1 MKYVTGIFL
10 ASLLLATCALA
21 ADGEVSRIIA
31 VYGAADTLL
40 TPDIAKIKVGIS
52 DKDKK
57 LAVAKARSDESLQ
70 TVVAVAAKFGLPRGD
85 VQIGRVRVDRDYVQ
99 EGPNQPQIFKGFS
112 LDRVVTLR
120 LRDLARFEELL
131 DALLQGGPLEF
142 SYEYESSAKDEAM
155 NALRLRAIRAARE
168 KAEAL
173 AREAGARLGRVLEI
187 SEFPPGRGAPER
199 NYNAMRM
206 VGIDEVV
213 EPSPQSLHTSAIYY
227 VTFALE

>member
-21 ADGEVSRIIA
+21 ADGEASRIIA

-57 LAVAKARSDESLQ
+57 LAVAKAHSDESLQ

-85 VQIGRVRVDRDYVQ
+85 VQIGRVRVDREYEAAERSKTRV
-99 EGPNQPQIFKGFS
+99 FKAFT
-112 LDRVVTLR
+112 LDREVTLR

-131 DALLQGGPLEF
+131 DALLQSGPLEF
-142 SYEYESSAKDEAM
+142 SYNYESSAMDEAM

-168 KAEAL
+168 KADAL
-173 AREAGARLGRVLEI
+173 AREAGAHLGQVLEI
-187 SEFPPGRGAPER
+187 SEFPRKDEEPPRRNNAVWYCEMGAIPDTSPEW
-199 NYNAMRM
+199 
-206 VGIDEVV
+206 
-213 EPSPQSLHTSAIYY
+213 LHISATYY